1 MSTADNHGQRFIKGR
16 GSYARPALE
25 NRGGFPLLSAR
36 LSALARRFAAIV
48 AILAMVGAFVAGA
61 AAVAPTKATRI
72 GTSFP
77 VHTEFTPS
85 DPFFFDQWGLK
96 SIGVPSAWD
105 VTLGDK
111 SVIVAVVDTGVWW
124 TQPDIQAN
132 MWTNSADGTHGYD
145 FVDSDTNPMDID
157 PSGTYHGTG
166 VAGVIGAI
174 TDNAVEI
181 AGTAQVSIMAVRA
194 LGSNGQGSS
203 TDTAQAIIWAADHGA
218 KVINLSLGTNETP
231 PVEPSEIHLAI
242 DHAWSKGALIV
253 AAAGNAGVG
262 TLDYPARLPEVVSVA
277 AIDESRRRASFSNYG
292 PGLDLSAPGSRI
304 VTLSGG
310 NNQPNNVH
318 YLQGTSF
325 SAPFVSGI
333 AGLLLSAEP
342 GLTNVQLWNILNM
355 TAVQPVGSG
364 YNPNYGWGVVNAR
377 NAIAALN
384 QPLISVDSYPTSVSS
399 SSTFGVTWSIL
410 GPVGMT
416 VSDTHLDWGTSSGS
430 LRNSTPT
437 QTGQTRQSYTAGGLS
452 LPSGAGALYFKV
464 VATANGT
471 AVSSREYT
479 VTASSVPDFLYVLY
493 QLLASNLLYLALFI
507 LVLAGVVAFIP
518 QRRAA
523 RARRS
528 VARPQMLYPP
538 SYYVQAAQPSQPPPV
553 AYSAQT
559 VTPRIEPQI
568 SGPPTPTQTPTVVQP
583 VAPVTVAQPT
593 ASKKRCPSC
602 GTMVSAENMF
612 CFFCGNRFR

>member
-1 MSTADNHGQRFIKGR
+1 MRVQPSKSRR
-16 GSYARPALE
+16 L
-25 NRGGFPLLSAR
+25 PLLSPR
-36 LSALARRFAAIV
+36 LSALARRLAAIV
-48 AILAMVGAFVAGA
+48 AVLVLAGAFVSGA
-61 AAVAPTKATRI
+61 AAISPSKATPVV
-72 GTSFP
+72 TTFP
-77 VHTEFTPS
+77 VHAELTPS

-111 SVIVAVVDTGVWW
+111 RVIVAVVDTGVWW

-174 TDNAVEI
+174 TDNTVEI

-203 TDTAQAIIWAADHGA
+203 TNTAQAIIWAADHGA

-277 AIDESRRRASFSNYG
+277 AIDESGRRASFSNFG

-364 YNPNYGWGVVNAR
+364 YNKDYGWGVVSAR

-384 QPLISVDSYPTSVSS
+384 QPLISIDSYPTSVSS

-416 VSDTHLDWGTSSGS
+416 VSDTHLVWGTVPGMLGNATAAQS
-430 LRNSTPT
+430 
-437 QTGQTRQSYTAGGLS
+437 GQTRQSYTAGGLS
-452 LPSGAGALYFKV
+452 IPSGAGSMYFKI
-464 VATANGT
+464 VATVNGSLYESSEKL
-471 AVSSREYT
+471 VSL
-479 VTASSVPDFLYVLY
+479 SSVPDFLFVLY

-523 RARRS
+523 RARRA
-528 VARPQMLYPP
+528 VARPMTLYPP
-538 SYYVQAAQPSQPPPV
+538 SYYVQAARPSQPPPV
-553 AYSAQT
+553 PQT
-559 VTPRIEPQI
+559 TQPATRIEPQMA
-568 SGPPTPTQTPTVVQP
+568 GPPSAPTQIAPAAQP
-583 VAPVTVAQPT
+583 VTPIPMAQPT
-593 ASKKRCPSC
+593 AARKRCPSC
-602 GTMVSAENMF
+602 GTMVAADNMF

>member
-1 MSTADNHGQRFIKGR
+1 MSPADNHGQRFMKGR

-25 NRGGFPLLSAR
+25 NRGGFLLLSAR

-48 AILAMVGAFVAGA
+48 AVLAMVGAFA
-61 AAVAPTKATRI
+61 AAATALAPTRATRI

-85 DPFFFDQWGLK
+85 DPFFIDQWGLK

-105 VTLGDK
+105 VTLGDRN
-111 SVIVAVVDTGVWW
+111 VIVAVVDTGVWW

-132 MWTNSADGTHGYD
+132 MWTNSVDGTHGWD
-145 FVDSDTNPMDID
+145 FVNGDSNPMDID

-174 TDNAVEI
+174 TDNGQGI
-181 AGTAQVSIMAVRA
+181 AGTAQVSVMAVRA
-194 LGSNGQGSS
+194 LGSNGEGTS

-231 PVEPSEIHLAI
+231 IEPTDIHLAI

-277 AIDESRRRASFSNYG
+277 AIDESGQRASFSNYG
-292 PGLDLSAPGSRI
+292 TGLDLSAPGTRI
-304 VTLSGG
+304 DTLNGG
-310 NNQPNNVH
+310 NNQLNNVH
-318 YLQGTSF
+318 SLQGTSF
-325 SAPFVSGI
+325 STPFVSGI

-364 YNPNYGWGVVNAR
+364 YNKDYGWGVVSAR

-384 QPLISVDSYPTSVSS
+384 QPLISIDSYPTSVSS

-416 VSDTHLDWGTSSGS
+416 VSDTHLVWGTVPGM
-430 LRNSTPT
+430 LRNSTSA
-437 QTGQTRQSYTAGGLS
+437 QSGQTRQSYTAGGLS
-452 LPSGAGALYFKV
+452 IPSGAGSMYFKI
-464 VATANGT
+464 VATVNGSLYESSEKL
-471 AVSSREYT
+471 VSL
-479 VTASSVPDFLYVLY
+479 SSVPDFLFVLY

-523 RARRS
+523 RARRA
-528 VARPQMLYPP
+528 VARPMTLYPP
-538 SYYVQAAQPSQPPPV
+538 SYYIQAARPSQPPPV
-553 AYSAQT
+553 AQT
-559 VTPRIEPQI
+559 TQPAPRIEPQMA
-568 SGPPTPTQTPTVVQP
+568 GPPSAPTQ
-583 VAPVTVAQPT
+583 VAPAAQSVTPVPMAQPT
-593 ASKKRCPSC
+593 AARKRCPSC
-602 GTMVSAENMF
+602 GTMVAADNMF

>member
-61 AAVAPTKATRI
+61 AALAPTKATRI

-105 VTLGDK
+105 VTLGDRN
-111 SVIVAVVDTGVWW
+111 VIVAVVDTGVWW

-132 MWTNSADGTHGYD
+132 MWTNSVDGTHGWD
-145 FVDSDTNPMDID
+145 FVDGDSNPMDID

-174 TDNAVEI
+174 TDNGQGI

-194 LGSNGQGSS
+194 LGSNGEGTS

-231 PVEPSEIHLAI
+231 IEPTDIHLAI

-277 AIDESRRRASFSNYG
+277 AIDESGQRASFSNYG
-292 PGLDLSAPGSRI
+292 TGLDLSAPGTRI
-304 VTLSGG
+304 DTLNGG
-310 NNQPNNVH
+310 NNQLNNVH
-318 YLQGTSF
+318 SLQGTSF
-325 SAPFVSGI
+325 STPFVSGI

-364 YNPNYGWGVVNAR
+364 YNKDYGWGVVSAR

-384 QPLISVDSYPTSVSS
+384 QPLISIDSYPTSVSS

-416 VSDTHLDWGTSSGS
+416 VSDTHLVWGTVPGM
-430 LRNSTPT
+430 LRNSTSA
-437 QTGQTRQSYTAGGLS
+437 QSGQTRQSYTAGGLS
-452 LPSGAGALYFKV
+452 IPSGAGSMYFKI
-464 VATANGT
+464 VATVNGSLYESSEKL
-471 AVSSREYT
+471 VSL
-479 VTASSVPDFLYVLY
+479 SSVPDFLFVLY

-523 RARRS
+523 RARRA
-528 VARPQMLYPP
+528 VARPMTLYPP
-538 SYYVQAAQPSQPPPV
+538 SYYVQAARPSQPPPV
-553 AYSAQT
+553 PQT
-559 VTPRIEPQI
+559 TQPATRIEPQMA
-568 SGPPTPTQTPTVVQP
+568 GPPSAPTQIAPAAQP
-583 VAPVTVAQPT
+583 VTPIPMAQPT
-593 ASKKRCPSC
+593 AARKRCPSC
-602 GTMVSAENMF
+602 GTMVAADNMF

>member
-105 VTLGDK
+105 VTLGDRN
-111 SVIVAVVDTGVWW
+111 VIVAVVDTGVWW

-132 MWTNSADGTHGYD
+132 MWTNSVDGTHGWD
-145 FVDSDTNPMDID
+145 FVDGDSNPMDID

-174 TDNAVEI
+174 TDNGQGI

-194 LGSNGQGSS
+194 LGSNGEGTS

-231 PVEPSEIHLAI
+231 IEPTDIHLAI

-277 AIDESRRRASFSNYG
+277 AIDESGRRASFSNYG
-292 PGLDLSAPGSRI
+292 TGLDLSAPGTRI
-304 VTLSGG
+304 DT
-310 NNQPNNVH
+310 
-318 YLQGTSF
+318 
-325 SAPFVSGI
+325 
-333 AGLLLSAEP
+333 
-342 GLTNVQLWNILNM
+342 
-355 TAVQPVGSG
+355 
-364 YNPNYGWGVVNAR
+364 
-377 NAIAALN
+377 
-384 QPLISVDSYPTSVSS
+384 YPTSVSS

-416 VSDTHLDWGTSSGS
+416 VSDTHLVWGTVPGM
-430 LRNSTPT
+430 LRNSTSA
-437 QTGQTRQSYTAGGLS
+437 QSGQTRQSYTAGGLS
-452 LPSGAGALYFKV
+452 IPSGAGSMYFKI
-464 VATANGT
+464 VATVNGSLYESSEKI
-471 AVSSREYT
+471 VSL
-479 VTASSVPDFLYVLY
+479 SSVPDFLFVLY

-523 RARRS
+523 RARRA
-528 VARPQMLYPP
+528 VARPMTLYPP
-538 SYYVQAAQPSQPPPV
+538 SYYVQAARPSQPPPV
-553 AYSAQT
+553 PQTAQPAT
-559 VTPRIEPQI
+559 RIEPQMA
-568 SGPPTPTQTPTVVQP
+568 GPPSAPTQISPAAQP
-583 VAPVTVAQPT
+583 VAQVTTAQPT
-593 ASKKRCPSC
+593 ADKKRCPSC
-602 GTMVSAENMF
+602 GTMVAADNMF
-612 CFFCGNRFR
+612 CFFCGNRFP

>member
-1 MSTADNHGQRFIKGR
+1 MS
-16 GSYARPALE
+16 P
-25 NRGGFPLLSAR
+25 R
-36 LSALARRFAAIV
+36 LSALARRLAAIV
-48 AILAMVGAFVAGA
+48 AVLVLAGAFVSGA
-61 AAVAPTKATRI
+61 AAISPSKATPVV
-72 GTSFP
+72 TSFP
-77 VHTEFTPS
+77 VHAELTPS

-96 SIGVPSAWD
+96 SIGVPTAWD

-145 FVDSDTNPMDID
+145 FVDGDTNPMDID

-174 TDNAVEI
+174 TDNTVEI

-277 AIDESRRRASFSNYG
+277 AIDESGRRASFSNYG

-364 YNPNYGWGVVNAR
+364 YNTNYGWGVVNAR

-410 GPVGMT
+410 GPAGMA
-416 VSDTHLDWGTSSGS
+416 VSDTHLVWGTSSGALGNATAAQS
-430 LRNSTPT
+430 
-437 QTGQTRQSYTAGGLS
+437 GQTRQSYTAGGLA

-464 VATANGT
+464 VATVNGT
-471 AVSSREYT
+471 AFSSREYT
-479 VTASSVPDFLYVLY
+479 VIASSVPDFLYVLY

-523 RARRS
+523 RARRA

-553 AYSAQT
+553 AYPAQT

-568 SGPPTPTQTPTVVQP
+568 AGPPTPTQTPTVVQP
-583 VAPVTVAQPT
+583 VASATIAQP
-593 ASKKRCPSC
+593 AAARKRCPSC
-602 GTMVSAENMF
+602 GTMVNADNMF

>member
-105 VTLGDK
+105 VTLGDRN
-111 SVIVAVVDTGVWW
+111 VIVAVVDTGVWW

-132 MWTNSADGTHGYD
+132 MWTNSVDGTHGWD
-145 FVDSDTNPMDID
+145 FVDGDSNPMDID

-174 TDNAVEI
+174 TDNGQGI

-194 LGSNGQGSS
+194 LGSNGEGTS

-231 PVEPSEIHLAI
+231 IEPTDIHLAI

-277 AIDESRRRASFSNYG
+277 AIDESGRRASFSNYG
-292 PGLDLSAPGSRI
+292 TGLDLSAPGTRI
-304 VTLSGG
+304 DTLNGG
-310 NNQPNNVH
+310 NNNLNNVH
-318 YLQGTSF
+318 SLQGTSF
-325 SAPFVSGI
+325 STPFVSGV

-355 TAVQPVGSG
+355 TAVQPVGNG
-364 YNPNYGWGVVNAR
+364 YNKDYGWGVVSAR

-384 QPLISVDSYPTSVSS
+384 QPLISIDSYPTSVSS

-416 VSDTHLDWGTSSGS
+416 VSDTHLVWGTVPGM
-430 LRNSTPT
+430 LRNSTSA
-437 QTGQTRQSYTAGGLS
+437 QSGQTRQSYTAGGLS
-452 LPSGAGALYFKV
+452 IPSGAGSMYFKI
-464 VATANGT
+464 VATVNGSLYE
-471 AVSSREYT
+471 SSEKI
-479 VTASSVPDFLYVLY
+479 VTLSSVPDFLFVLY

-523 RARRS
+523 RARRA
-528 VARPQMLYPP
+528 VARPMTLYPP
-538 SYYVQAAQPSQPPPV
+538 SYYVQAARPSQPPPV
-553 AYSAQT
+553 PQTAQPAT
-559 VTPRIEPQI
+559 RIEPQMA
-568 SGPPTPTQTPTVVQP
+568 GPPSAPTQISPAAQP
-583 VAPVTVAQPT
+583 VAQVPTVQPT
-593 ASKKRCPSC
+593 ADKKRCPSC
-602 GTMVSAENMF
+602 GTMVAADNMF

>member
-1 MSTADNHGQRFIKGR
+1 MSPADNHGQRFMKGR

-25 NRGGFPLLSAR
+25 NRGGFLLLSAR

-48 AILAMVGAFVAGA
+48 AVLAMVGAFAAGA
-61 AAVAPTKATRI
+61 TALAPTRATRI

-85 DPFFFDQWGLK
+85 DPFFIDQWGLK
-96 SIGVPSAWD
+96 STGVPSAWD
-105 VTLGDK
+105 VTLGDRN
-111 SVIVAVVDTGVWW
+111 VIVAVVDTGVWW

-174 TDNAVEI
+174 TDNTVEI

-203 TDTAQAIIWAADHGA
+203 TNTAQAIIWAADHGA

-277 AIDESRRRASFSNYG
+277 AIDESGRRASFSNYG

-325 SAPFVSGI
+325 SAPFVCGI

-364 YNPNYGWGVVNAR
+364 YNTNYGWGVVNAR

-410 GPVGMT
+410 GPAGMA
-416 VSDTHLDWGTSSGS
+416 VSDTHLIWGTSSGS
-430 LRNSTPT
+430 LGNSTPA
-437 QTGQTRQSYTAGGLS
+437 QSGQTRQSYTAGGLS
-452 LPSGAGALYFKV
+452 LPSGAGALYFEV
-464 VATANGT
+464 VATVNGA

-518 QRRAA
+518 QRRAT

>member
-1 MSTADNHGQRFIKGR
+1 MCASSPR
-16 GSYARPALE
+16 
-25 NRGGFPLLSAR
+25 NRGGFPLLSPR
-36 LSALARRFAAIV
+36 LIALARRLAATV
-48 AILAMVGAFVAGA
+48 AVLVLAAAFVSGSTALS
-61 AAVAPTKATRI
+61 PSKATPVV
-72 GTSFP
+72 TSFP
-77 VHTEFTPS
+77 VHAELTPS

-132 MWTNSADGTHGYD
+132 MWTNSVDGTHGWD
-145 FVDSDTNPMDID
+145 FVDGDSNPMDID

-242 DHAWSKGALIV
+242 DHEWSKGALIV
-253 AAAGNAGVG
+253 AAAGNARVG

-277 AIDESRRRASFSNYG
+277 AIDESGRPASFSNYG

-325 SAPFVSGI
+325 SAPFVSGV

-355 TAVQPVGSG
+355 TAVQPVGNG
-364 YNPNYGWGVVNAR
+364 YNKDYGWGVVSAR

-384 QPLISVDSYPTSVSS
+384 QPLISIDSYPTSVSS

-416 VSDTHLDWGTSSGS
+416 VSDTHLVWGTVPGM
-430 LRNSTPT
+430 LRNSTSA
-437 QTGQTRQSYTAGGLS
+437 QSGQTRQSYTAGGLS
-452 LPSGAGALYFKV
+452 IPSGAGSMYFKI
-464 VATANGT
+464 VATVNGSLYESSEKI
-471 AVSSREYT
+471 VSL
-479 VTASSVPDFLYVLY
+479 SSVPDFLFVLY

-523 RARRS
+523 RARRA
-528 VARPQMLYPP
+528 VARPMTLYPP
-538 SYYVQAAQPSQPPPV
+538 SYYVQAARPSQPPPV
-553 AYSAQT
+553 PQTAQPAT
-559 VTPRIEPQI
+559 RIEPQMA
-568 SGPPTPTQTPTVVQP
+568 GPPSAPTQISPAAQP
-583 VAPVTVAQPT
+583 VAPVPTVQPT
-593 ASKKRCPSC
+593 PGKKRCPSC
-602 GTMVSAENMF
+602 GTMVTADNMF

>member
-1 MSTADNHGQRFIKGR
+1 MSPADNHGQRFMKGR

-25 NRGGFPLLSAR
+25 NRGGFLLLSAR

-48 AILAMVGAFVAGA
+48 AVLAMVGAFAAGA
-61 AAVAPTKATRI
+61 TALAPTRATRI
-72 GTSFP
+72 VTSFP

-85 DPFFFDQWGLK
+85 DPFFIDQWGLK

-105 VTLGDK
+105 VTLGDRN
-111 SVIVAVVDTGVWW
+111 VIVAVVDTGVWW

-132 MWTNSADGTHGYD
+132 MWTNSVDGTHGWD
-145 FVDSDTNPMDID
+145 FVNGDSNPMDID

-174 TDNAVEI
+174 TDNGQGI
-181 AGTAQVSIMAVRA
+181 AGTAQVSVMAVRA
-194 LGSNGQGSS
+194 LGSNGEGTS

-231 PVEPSEIHLAI
+231 IEPTDIHLAI

-262 TLDYPARLPEVVSVA
+262 RLDYTARLPEVVSVA
-277 AIDESRRRASFSNYG
+277 AIDESGQRASFSNYG
-292 PGLDLSAPGSRI
+292 TGLDLSAPGTRI
-304 VTLSGG
+304 DTLNGG
-310 NNQPNNVH
+310 NNQLNNVH
-318 YLQGTSF
+318 SLQGTSF
-325 SAPFVSGI
+325 STPFVSGI

-364 YNPNYGWGVVNAR
+364 YNKDYGWGVVSAR

-384 QPLISVDSYPTSVSS
+384 QPLISIDSYPTSVSS

-416 VSDTHLDWGTSSGS
+416 VSDTHLVWGTVPGM
-430 LRNSTPT
+430 LRNSTSA
-437 QTGQTRQSYTAGGLS
+437 QSGQTRQSYTAGGLS
-452 LPSGAGALYFKV
+452 IPSGAGSIYFKI
-464 VATANGT
+464 VATVNGSPYQSSDQL
-471 AVSSREYT
+471 VSL
-479 VTASSVPDFLYVLY
+479 SSVPDFLFVLY

-523 RARRS
+523 RARRA
-528 VARPQMLYPP
+528 VARPQTMYPP
-538 SYYVQAAQPSQPPPV
+538 TYYVQAAPQPQPPP
-553 AYSAQT
+553 AQQ
-559 VTPRIEPQI
+559 P
-568 SGPPTPTQTPTVVQP
+568 SP
-583 VAPVTVAQPT
+583 VAAAQYPPRVASPPSSAPAA
-593 ASKKRCPSC
+593 ASPPAVPIAPIPPGAKKRCPSC
-602 GTMVSAENMF
+602 GTMVNADNMF
-612 CFFCGNRFR
+612 CFFCGHPFR

>member
-105 VTLGDK
+105 VTLGDRN
-111 SVIVAVVDTGVWW
+111 VIVAVVDTGVWW

-132 MWTNSADGTHGYD
+132 MWTNSVDGTHGWD
-145 FVDSDTNPMDID
+145 FVDGDSNPMDID

-174 TDNAVEI
+174 TDNGQGI

-194 LGSNGQGSS
+194 VGSNGEGTS

-231 PVEPSEIHLAI
+231 IEPTDIHLAI

-253 AAAGNAGVG
+253 AAAGNAGIG

-277 AIDESRRRASFSNYG
+277 AIDESGRRASFSNYG
-292 PGLDLSAPGSRI
+292 TGLDLSAPGTRI
-304 VTLSGG
+304 DTLNGG
-310 NNQPNNVH
+310 NNNLNNVH
-318 YLQGTSF
+318 SLQGTSF
-325 SAPFVSGI
+325 STPFVSGV

-355 TAVQPVGSG
+355 TAVQPVGNG
-364 YNPNYGWGVVNAR
+364 YNKDYGWGVVSAR

-384 QPLISVDSYPTSVSS
+384 QPLISIDSYPTSVSS

-416 VSDTHLDWGTSSGS
+416 VSDTHLVWGTVPGM
-430 LRNSTPT
+430 LRNSTSA
-437 QTGQTRQSYTAGGLS
+437 QSGQTRQSYTAAGLS
-452 LPSGAGALYFKV
+452 IPSGAGSMYFKI
-464 VATANGT
+464 VATVNGSLYESSEKI
-471 AVSSREYT
+471 VSL
-479 VTASSVPDFLYVLY
+479 SSVPDFLFVLY

-523 RARRS
+523 RARRA

-553 AYSAQT
+553 AYPAQT

-568 SGPPTPTQTPTVVQP
+568 AGPPTPTQTPTVVQP
-583 VAPVTVAQPT
+583 VAPATIAQPT
-593 ASKKRCPSC
+593 AARKRCPSC
-602 GTMVSAENMF
+602 GTMVNADNMF

>member
-105 VTLGDK
+105 VTLGDRN
-111 SVIVAVVDTGVWW
+111 VIVAVVDTGVWW

-132 MWTNSADGTHGYD
+132 MWTNSVDGTHGWD
-145 FVDSDTNPMDID
+145 FVDGDSNPMDID

-174 TDNAVEI
+174 TDNGQGI

-194 LGSNGQGSS
+194 LGSNGEGTS
-203 TDTAQAIIWAADHGA
+203 TDTAQAIIWAADHRA

-231 PVEPSEIHLAI
+231 IEPTDIHLAI

-277 AIDESRRRASFSNYG
+277 AIDESGRPASFSNYG
-292 PGLDLSAPGSRI
+292 TGLDLSAPATRI
-304 VTLSGG
+304 DTLNGG
-310 NNQPNNVH
+310 NNNLNNVH
-318 YLQGTSF
+318 SLQGTSF
-325 SAPFVSGI
+325 STPFVSGV

-355 TAVQPVGSG
+355 TAVQPVGNG
-364 YNPNYGWGVVNAR
+364 YNKDYGWGVVSAR

-384 QPLISVDSYPTSVSS
+384 QPLISIDSYPTSVSS

-416 VSDTHLDWGTSSGS
+416 VSDTHLVWGTVPGM
-430 LRNSTPT
+430 LRNSTSA
-437 QTGQTRQSYTAGGLS
+437 QSGQTRQAYTAGGLS
-452 LPSGAGALYFKV
+452 IPSGAGSMYFKI
-464 VATANGT
+464 VATVNGSLYESSEKI
-471 AVSSREYT
+471 VSL
-479 VTASSVPDFLYVLY
+479 SSVPDFLFVLY

-523 RARRS
+523 RARRA
-528 VARPQMLYPP
+528 VARPQTMYP
-538 SYYVQAAQPSQPPPV
+538 STYYVQAAPQPQPPPAQQPSPMAAAQYPPRV
-553 AYSAQT
+553 ASPPSSAPAPAS
-559 VTPRIEPQI
+559 TPSVPIAPI
-568 SGPPTPTQTPTVVQP
+568 PPG
-583 VAPVTVAQPT
+583 A
-593 ASKKRCPSC
+593 KKRCPSC
-602 GTMVSAENMF
+602 GTMVNADNMF
-612 CFFCGNRFR
+612 CFFCGHPFR

>member
-1 MSTADNHGQRFIKGR
+1 MSPADNHGQRFMKGR

-25 NRGGFPLLSAR
+25 NRGGFLLLSAR

-48 AILAMVGAFVAGA
+48 AVLAMVGAFAAGA
-61 AAVAPTKATRI
+61 TALAPTRATRI

-85 DPFFFDQWGLK
+85 DPFFIDQWGLK

-105 VTLGDK
+105 VTLGDRN
-111 SVIVAVVDTGVWW
+111 VIVAVVDTGVWW

-132 MWTNSADGTHGYD
+132 MWTNSVDGTHGWD
-145 FVDSDTNPMDID
+145 FVNGDSNPMDID

-174 TDNAVEI
+174 TDNGQGI
-181 AGTAQVSIMAVRA
+181 AGTAQVSVMAVRA
-194 LGSNGQGSS
+194 LGSNGEGTS

-231 PVEPSEIHLAI
+231 IEPTDIHLAI

-277 AIDESRRRASFSNYG
+277 AIDESGQRASFSNYG
-292 PGLDLSAPGSRI
+292 TGLDLSAPGTRI
-304 VTLSGG
+304 DTLNGG
-310 NNQPNNVH
+310 NNQLNNVH
-318 YLQGTSF
+318 SLQGTSF
-325 SAPFVSGI
+325 STPFVSGI

-364 YNPNYGWGVVNAR
+364 YNTNYGWGVVNAR

-384 QPLISVDSYPTSVSS
+384 QPLISIDSYPTSVSS

-416 VSDTHLDWGTSSGS
+416 VSDTHLVWGTVPGM
-430 LRNSTPT
+430 LRNSTSA
-437 QTGQTRQSYTAGGLS
+437 QSGQTRQSYTAGGLS
-452 LPSGAGALYFKV
+452 IPSGAGSMYFKI
-464 VATANGT
+464 VATVNGSLYESSEKL
-471 AVSSREYT
+471 VSL
-479 VTASSVPDFLYVLY
+479 SSVPDFLFVLY

-523 RARRS
+523 RARRA
-528 VARPQMLYPP
+528 VARPMTLYPP
-538 SYYVQAAQPSQPPPV
+538 SYYVQAARPSQPPPV
-553 AYSAQT
+553 PQT
-559 VTPRIEPQI
+559 TQPATRIEPQMA
-568 SGPPTPTQTPTVVQP
+568 GPPSAPTQIAPAAQP
-583 VAPVTVAQPT
+583 VTPIPMAQPT
-593 ASKKRCPSC
+593 AARKRCPSC
-602 GTMVSAENMF
+602 GTMVAADNMF